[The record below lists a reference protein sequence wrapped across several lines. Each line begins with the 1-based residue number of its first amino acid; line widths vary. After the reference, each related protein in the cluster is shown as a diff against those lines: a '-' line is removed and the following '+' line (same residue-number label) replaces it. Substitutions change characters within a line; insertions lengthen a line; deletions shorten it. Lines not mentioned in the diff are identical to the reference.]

1 MEKSLMVAIE
11 EAKLKVFSA
20 FNKIAEE
27 TKLPPFVFESI
38 ATDLLCEIRKQK
50 FYDLMAE
57 TENGKEEK

>member
-20 FNKIAEE
+20 FNQISEE

-38 ATDLLCEIRKQK
+38 VTDLLCEIRKQK
-50 FYDLMAE
+50 FYDLLAE
-57 TENGKEEK
+57 TERTKEDK